1 MKKYLILIL
10 SSFIFLLSVS
20 CEDDALLDPKVDP
33 GADAGSYGNISI
45 PSDSTKPEIDTN
57 PEIF

>member
-1 MKKYLILIL
+1 MKKYINMLF
-10 SSFIFLLSVS
+10 SSIIILLSVS
-20 CEDDALLDPKVDP
+20 CEDDALLDPQIDA

-45 PSDSTKPEIDTN
+45 PSDSTKPDIDTN

>member
-10 SSFIFLLSVS
+10 SSFISLLSVS

-45 PSDSTKPEIDTN
+45 PSDSTEPDIGTN
-57 PEIF
+57 PETF

>member
-1 MKKYLILIL
+1 MKKYINMLF
-10 SSFIFLLSVS
+10 SSIIVLLSVS
-20 CEDDALLDPKVDP
+20 CEDDALLDPQIDA

-45 PSDSTKPEIDTN
+45 PSDSTKPDIDTN